1 MTAAQSVDAL
11 SVEPHAL
18 PLRQDTLPQHDGQLR
33 VPTYDRSRLSRGVV
47 HMSVG
52 GFSRSHQLSY
62 FDDLAEQRL
71 TDEWGVVGV
80 GLHSSTMKDA
90 LAPQDYLYTV
100 VERSGEHEN
109 ARVVGALIDYH
120 FAPDDPDAVLATL
133 TAGSVRLVTM
143 TITGTGYLLDG
154 DGEFQPDDDVR
165 HDLEH
170 PERPCTVFGFL
181 VEALDRRRRAGVAP
195 FTVLSCDNMQ
205 SNGTATRNAVLAFAR
220 LRDEVLARWIADH
233 VSFPSS
239 MVDRITP
246 STGPEE
252 RDSVA
257 RTYGVDDRWPVIT
270 EPFTQWVVEDDFC
283 NGSPPLDEVGVSFV
297 PEVSAHELMKTR
309 LLNAG
314 HSALGYLGTL
324 AGYATTDEVMADP
337 VMHDYLAAL
346 MSREVAPML
355 PQPEGVDLAEYQ
367 QVLLE
372 RFANPAIGD
381 GLDRLCRRGSTKMP
395 NYLLPSLGQALAE
408 GREHRLLALAVAG
421 WFRYLRGTHLDGRVI
436 DVHDAHA
443 EALGELARAGGNDPR
458 PLLRERWLFSDIADH
473 EQLAVEVQQALESLE
488 AHGVRETVA
497 AWTARDL

>member
-1 MTAAQSVDAL
+1 MTAVQSDATGATGT
-11 SVEPHAL
+11 VL
-18 PLRQDTLPQHDGQLR
+18 PLRQDTLLHHDSHLR
-33 VPTYDRSRLSRGVV
+33 VPTYDRSRLRRGVV

-62 FDDLAEQRL
+62 FDELAEQRL

-80 GLHSSTMKDA
+80 GLHSSTMKEA

-100 VERSGEHEN
+100 VERSGEQEN

-120 FAPDDPDAVLATL
+120 FAPDDPGAVLATL
-133 TAGSVRLVTM
+133 TEESVRLVTM

-165 HDLEH
+165 RDLEH
-170 PERPCTVFGFL
+170 PESPCTVFGFL
-181 VEALDRRRRAGVAP
+181 VEALDRRRRTGLAP

-205 SNGTATRNAVLAFAR
+205 SNGKAIRTALLAFAR
-220 LRDEVLARWIADH
+220 LRDEVLARWIADN

-246 STGPEE
+246 STSPEE
-252 RDSVA
+252 RESVA

-283 NGSPPLDEVGVSFV
+283 NGRPPLDEVGVSFV
-297 PEVSAHELMKTR
+297 PEVSRHELMKTR

-324 AGYATTDEVMADP
+324 AGHATTDQVMADP
-337 VMHDYLAAL
+337 VFSDYLAAL

-355 PQPEGVDLAEYQ
+355 PTPEGVDLAQYQ
-367 QVLLE
+367 RTLLE

-381 GLDRLCRRGSTKMP
+381 GLDRLCRRGSTKMV
-395 NYLLPSLGQALAE
+395 NYLLPSLAQALAE
-408 GREHRLLALAVAG
+408 GREHRLLTLAVAG
-421 WFRYLRGTHLDGRVI
+421 WFRYLRGTDLDGRPI
-436 DVHDAHA
+436 DVQDAHA
-443 EALGELARAGGNDPR
+443 EVLCERARAGGNDPR
-458 PLLRERWLFSDIADH
+458 PLLGERWLFDGLVDDD
-473 EQLAVEVQQALESLE
+473 QLIGVLHQALEEMQSD
-488 AHGVRETVA
+488 GIRDTIA
-497 AWTARDL
+497 AWTARSR